1 MCVEVS
7 RVQPPPDHGSS
18 RQSGNQWR
26 TKNVTKNG
34 SPRKLVCA
42 VLTSST
48 VVLLATTTIMML
60 NPFQTE
66 AYVDSKEKIE
76 PLSNASST
84 KTAAHDDETSVVHP
98 DDGCGLHGEKSKW
111 IPYTSRD
118 YEIMHH
124 ATKCSPDNVLRKRDM
139 ANLTSLQCSVDI
151 GVDSM
156 VSIISQFERILFI
169 GDSVLR
175 QQYLNLLCL
184 LSNTAEGKGLIAGT
198 YGKSAKE
205 LWDFNA
211 TFNNRTIL
219 QLTQFGWIF
228 DHSSK
233 PLYQGAFPNRSRLSP
248 RGMPS
253 SSTPG
258 ITII

>member
-124 ATKCSPDNVLRKRDM
+124 ATKCSPDNVLRKRDV

-175 QQYLNLLCL
+175 QQ
-184 LSNTAEGKGLIAGT
+184 